1 MKKHV
6 MSTDIK
12 IPKKFRNPQGMQM
25 IQELINKIN
34 EDIEHYRAADK
45 QHFI

>member
-6 MSTDIK
+6 MLTDIK

-25 IQELINKIN
+25 IIESINKAK
-34 EDIEHYRAADK
+34 EDIEHYRPADK
-45 QHFI
+45 QHLI